1 MGLATVVALAGCT
14 GTGAEPAPTPVSTTA
29 HDVPT
34 PTPAPKDAAPTLMR
48 EGSATD
54 NLPFFSAIV
63 AQVWATEQKTQGRA
77 YVDALVAAGFDKA
90 AMQVTQDRST
100 VDNPAEAL
108 QFSVLW
114 RGECLVGQ
122 AGPDMSAPV
131 ATVLQAVQGG
141 TVCLIGETRVI
152 DW

>member
-1 MGLATVVALAGCT
+1 VGLAAAVAFAGCT
-14 GTGAEPAPTPVSTTA
+14 VTGAEPAPNPVSTTA
-29 HDVPT
+29 HNVPT
-34 PTPAPKDAAPTLMR
+34 PVPEDAAPSLIP

-54 NLPFFSAIV
+54 NLPFFSAVV

-131 ATVLQAVQGG
+131 ATVLPAVQGG